1 MKRKIFI
8 IIIALVFFILGFAGF
23 YYLKRISFRPSRTI
37 EEKHSIGGEIVQIKN
52 RVITV
57 ETSSTA
63 PSGEI
68 IKEMV
73 EVLVTDR
80 TKLSK
85 LVFVKPSEIGIPE
98 ERIGEEMKK
107 ESFLKEVI
115 IGFEDLRVGD
125 RIEVISERDIRDLR
139 KFTATRIEV
148 FSP

>member
-1 MKRKIFI
+1 MKRKILI
-8 IIIALVFFILGFAGF
+8 ITVALILFILGLAGF
-23 YYLKRISFRPSRTI
+23 CYLKRIGFGPSRTV
-37 EEKHSIGGEIVQIKN
+37 EEKHSVGGKIVWIKD
-52 RVITV
+52 RVVAI

-63 PSGEI
+63 PDGEI
-68 IKEMV
+68 IKETV
-73 EVLVTDR
+73 EVLVTDK

-85 LVFVKPSEIGIPE
+85 LIFVKPSEIGIPE